1 MRRRLDGSARR
12 WHKARMLLALVGMHD
27 HLFYPAGGAIF
38 HAMPRSFP
46 RLYLAAGVTTIRTT
60 GSIEPYTDL
69 EVKKEIDSGK
79 QPGPR
84 VFVTGPY
91 LEGRGTFIPQM
102 HEIEDP
108 EDARRTVEFWAGQG
122 ATSFKAYNFLTRAE
136 LGAAIQAAH
145 ARGIKVTGHLCS
157 IGFREAAE
165 LGIDDLEHGL
175 VVDTEFFPGKQ
186 PDVCPNPT
194 QAVIAAAKLDVNG
207 AAARETI
214 RTLVTKNVAMTS
226 TLPVFEAAGA
236 PLAQSGIGAAG
247 ALLNPRV
254 LNVMSTDARVRYL
267 TARARVSSNSD
278 YATLLRKVMDF

>member
-1 MRRRLDGSARR
+1 MLIALVVGAAPREDQTVVISGGKIAAVGPSASTPVPQGAVVLQREGGTV
-12 WHKARMLLALVGMHD
+12 LPGLVGMHD

-38 HAMPRSFP
+38 HEMPRSFP

-91 LEGRGTFIPQM
+91 LEGRGTFTPQM
-102 HEIEDP
+102 HEIQDP

-136 LGAAIQAAH
+136 LGAAIKAAH

-175 VVDTEFFPGKQ
+175 VVDTEFFSGKK
-186 PDVCPNPT
+186 PDECPNA
-194 QAVIAAAKLDVNG
+194 QEADKEIAEKLDIESAPVQDM
-207 AAARETI
+207 I
-214 RTLVTKNVAMTS
+214 RDLVAHHVAITS
-226 TLPVFEAAGA
+226 TLPVFETLVPNRA
-236 PLAQSGIGAAG
+236 PL
-247 ALLNPRV
+247 
-254 LNVMSTDARVRYL
+254 
-267 TARARVSSNSD
+267 
-278 YATLLRKVMDF
+278 